1 MMEDNLEN
9 AGSDEHSNEE
19 DGAGELG
26 PSPRC
31 CNKIVQCNHWT
42 KSRTINQKNLGKSN
56 SFFEGFSSYMLVF
69 QYAVY
74 WS

>member
-9 AGSDEHSNEE
+9 AGSDEHANEE

-26 PSPRC
+26 PSPSC

-42 KSRTINQKNLGKSN
+42 KSRTINH
-56 SFFEGFSSYMLVF
+56 ET
-69 QYAVY
+69 
-74 WS
+74 